1 MLPYRRNL
9 TESTTERKGMLIKH
23 HGNESGAAPAI
34 GVSILERESRYG
46 LGVFLRFLL
55 LRRSKKSSEV
65 SGGGS
70 SV

>member
-1 MLPYRRNL
+1 
-9 TESTTERKGMLIKH
+9 MLIKH

-34 GVSILERESRYG
+34 SVSILERESRYG

>member
-1 MLPYRRNL
+1 
-9 TESTTERKGMLIKH
+9 MLIKH